1 MVCLFILCRYIKH
14 AVTMMN
20 VGLQQNYFKV
30 SSFIRSLKLCSIAT
44 ELYHVCTE
52 RGEYR
57 YGRKT

>member
-1 MVCLFILCRYIKH
+1 
-14 AVTMMN
+14 MMN